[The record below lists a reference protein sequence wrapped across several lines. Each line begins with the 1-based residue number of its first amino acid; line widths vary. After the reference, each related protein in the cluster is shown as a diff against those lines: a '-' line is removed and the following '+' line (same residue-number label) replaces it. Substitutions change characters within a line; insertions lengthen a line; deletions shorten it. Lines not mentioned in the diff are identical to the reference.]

1 MTLVNIGLM
10 GITMVLVLLL
20 VSLLRVGKNKL
31 AARREVPLAQL
42 SGLWMKGRITGEVH
56 ISEIAPIWRDDEQA
70 KSEQKHY
77 VFQTERIMEFF
88 EKHVMQAPWFRNANL
103 QEETCYQILLILEKE
118 GDCSSVVSA
127 ADDVEGSWNSNTFTL
142 LGQTSLLD
150 HSLHVAEEAVKLLL
164 DEDASH
170 VIPDTLVAALGHDL
184 GKLPSI
190 KGHLYSIG
198 EHPLAAGRVLAEIG
212 SFRQLAR
219 KDEISMAIKLHHK
232 RPEGLLGKTLKKADQ
247 LARQKELENAA
258 DRISNQDAGL
268 HPAVNR
274 PGAPVAGEGSKGAW
288 QAHYDIY
295 GGGDPPVRSKETAPN
310 LIDISAWFDA
320 QAFMDFLRPYINRVS
335 GRRFMAFSM
344 PDGYVYF
351 QVKALEEVA
360 RRQAELAGAMDI
372 ATMAADDLT
381 MREVL
386 YTVVHHLRVES
397 EVIARELVKDQ
408 YFGGYFTITTK
419 GGNTITGYYTPFHAE
434 AFGSIAEM
442 EAEKTGLLKN
452 FKKVEPRVTNE

>member
-1 MTLVNIGLM
+1 MTLVNTGLM
-10 GITMVLVLLL
+10 GITMVLVLL
-20 VSLLRVGKNKL
+20 VVALLRVGKNKPV
-31 AARREVPLAQL
+31 ARREVPLAQL
-42 SGLWMKGRITGEVH
+42 SGLWVKGRITGEVH
-56 ISEIAPIWRDDEQA
+56 IAEIAPIWRDDDQA

-77 VFQTERIMEFF
+77 VFRTERIMEFF
-88 EKHVMQAPWFRNANL
+88 EKHVVQAPWFSGAAL
-103 QEETCYQILLILEKE
+103 QQETCCQILLMLEKE

-150 HSLHVAEEAVKLLL
+150 HSLHVAEEAIKLLL

-198 EHPLAAGRVLAEIG
+198 EHPLAAGRVLAEIE

-258 DRISNQDAGL
+258 DRIPRPEAGL
-268 HPAVNR
+268 LPAGSL
-274 PGAPVAGEGSKGAW
+274 PATPLTSTGSKGAW

-295 GGGDPPVRSKETAPN
+295 GGGDPPGKSKEAAPN
-310 LIDISAWFDA
+310 LIDISTWFNA
-320 QAFMDFLRPYINRVS
+320 QAFMDFLKPYINRVS

-386 YTVVHHLRVES
+386 YTVVHHLRVEH

-442 EAEKTGLLKN
+442 EAEKTGLLRN
-452 FKKVEPRVTNE
+452 FKNVEPRVNNE